1 MLLYIITLYEKNL
14 QKILKI
20 FLWVAGILLFLLI
33 GLFFFVQTNTFNNI
47 ALDYAVENLNEGL
60 QRNDAE
66 IHVTS
71 LKGNIFTGLQL
82 DSGNITLGNDT
93 LIKFNYIDLKYDI
106 WGLPD
111 KKILL
116 DHIII
121 NSPEVSFSKIKDSTE
136 NMLWNFSKLFSS
148 SDDLDTS
155 ASAFDWD
162 ISVNKLKIENGFF
175 HTTDKYSD
183 SLLFIKAQN
192 NNQTEFDFNNL
203 TVTDLNLELNA
214 EYFTDNKS
222 VEMKSFSFN
231 TDADFN
237 VKSFV
242 FKAEIDEDDTITEV
256 TSFEIL
262 TDLSHIKFNKLLLNN
277 FNPFDTATFDDF
289 KDKEFEADINIENIN
304 FSDLRFF
311 VPDADMLDS
320 AVSLVLLAK
329 GKYGDFNIS
338 DLTLKLPESYINI
351 KGNVRHLHEPDSLYL
366 NIAAEDLDVLTKDIN
381 TVYNDNSIPDL
392 SYLGRVKADLQFD
405 GTFEKFYSEF
415 DIASDAGSADGIVNM
430 DLTNENY
437 NGKISAANLDLGKIL
452 RDNSLSSRLN
462 LYSEFSGRGF
472 APGAMA
478 TSVKYHL
485 SNSYIAGYDIR
496 ISEGIL
502 NLSGNN
508 VNLNIRHISSFG
520 SVTAKGKVNIA
531 NMNNPAYA
539 LTGRVKNLN
548 IAKFT
553 KDSEDKSSLNFSY
566 NVKGRGINPENIN
579 GSYNFDIEDSY
590 FADNR
595 IPQTALDIE
604 VRTSGADDAVIV
616 STDFFDFNAEGSF
629 DISSLGNVLSYNI
642 GLISEK
648 FQNKL
653 MPDTAYIADYTGSY
667 ITYDK
672 DNVSSQFN
680 PDLNSNFNLNYEL
693 VLKDTV
699 MTSRLLQ
706 PFGISYNG
714 DINGNI
720 SNDQIGFSFDAVIN
734 AKDFVY
740 QDTAVILENFNSNI
754 SLSNNYSQLTADNSI
769 SSIEMDLKTTGDKIS
784 FGSTIFDSVKIDI
797 NLENSLADF
806 YLEAQQDSGLYATA
820 RGNADL
826 TSDNITAT
834 FDSALIIQN
843 NIRITN
849 ENDWIVNYIPG
860 QKVNFEQFAVKSLET
875 VLNVNGD
882 FVFNG
887 MSDLKIEGKELEISD
902 IYSIINSQDTGK
914 VIRVKE
920 SPVTGNISNLLISF
934 KGDLVDP
941 ELNLKINSD
950 ILKYKDPEE
959 ELNIGDFKAD
969 INYKDHIATTDIVFN
984 NAEGKGNLKITGDIP
999 YRNPL
1004 TESDTLTESNI
1015 SGKPVNLK
1023 LASENFVLDY
1033 FLKLIPSVPEI
1044 GGTMNGEIT
1053 ATGNAS
1059 SPDLKG
1065 AITINDGKYYLSL
1078 TGMNYKF
1085 KLNTSTENSNL
1096 VIDNLSM
1103 SSINDEARNFNIF
1116 GNIDFSGMKINDI
1129 DLNSSGDM
1137 VFLDEDVEQNE
1148 LGVYGYFRA
1157 GSGSPAIKIKGDLDK
1172 LSVTGQL
1179 LITDAT
1185 ISSVPLGG
1193 SGYDNKLD
1201 NFTYVTV
1208 SDSAI
1213 NYAKDTLVITEAN
1226 DYYKINPFA
1235 RYKYTF
1241 DEKETSAADF
1251 LDLDINVKTQ
1261 RNIYVSIDFD
1271 NLTKDR
1277 LFGEIT
1283 ADLNLKTEDKEFRAI
1298 GEVNIVNNSYYRFYK
1313 DFKLNNSKITFNGPI
1328 ANPVLDIQ
1336 AVHESIKNTQQYGI
1350 TASIPVEVMLTIKG
1364 ELEEPKIELKLIED
1378 GTTVS
1383 GTDAQGDAITFLLF
1397 GKYKNELSTTER
1409 TAVASSL
1416 GTSIGSLYISSIVSQ
1431 TVRDILPFI
1440 IDAQFNYSEGNV
1452 ADTDVEF
1459 TSELGEATI
1468 KVGGKLLK
1476 EIRNFEFVI
1485 DYPLNNFLGLD
1496 LPETLMLEFYRE
1508 EESNTIF
1515 GSSETTTNTGLK
1527 VLYRIKY

>member
-1 MLLYIITLYEKNL
+1 MNKVFK
-14 QKILKI
+14 KILKI
-20 FLWVAGILLFLLI
+20 FLWITGIILILLI
-33 GLFFFVQTNTFNNI
+33 GVFLFVQTGTFNNM

-60 QRNDAE
+60 QRNDGK

-82 DSGNITLGNDT
+82 DSGNITLGKDT

-106 WGLPD
+106 WGLLD
-111 KKILL
+111 KRISL

-121 NSPEVSFSKIKDSTE
+121 NSPEVSFTKIKDSTE

-148 SDDLDTS
+148 SDDLDTG

-175 HTTDKYSD
+175 HTTDELSD

-214 EYFTDNKS
+214 EYFTDNKN

-231 TDADFN
+231 TNADFN
-237 VKSFV
+237 VNSFV
-242 FKAEIDEDDTITEV
+242 FKAVIDEDDTITEV
-256 TSFEIL
+256 TSFDIL
-262 TDLSHIKFNKLLLNN
+262 TDRSHIKFNKLVLNN
-277 FNPFDTATFDDF
+277 FNPFDSVTFDNF
-289 KDKEFEADINIENIN
+289 KDKEFEADINIEKFN

-329 GKYGDFNIS
+329 GKYGDFNVS
-338 DLTLKLPESYINI
+338 DLTLRLPDSYINI
-351 KGNVRHLHEPDSLYL
+351 KGNVKHLHEPDSLYL
-366 NIAAEDLDVLTKDIN
+366 NVAAEDMDILAKDIK
-381 TVYNDNSIPDL
+381 TVYNDASMPEL
-392 SYLGRVKADLQFD
+392 SYLGRVKADLEFD
-405 GTFEKFYSEF
+405 GTFEKFYSKF
-415 DIASDAGSADGIVNM
+415 DIASYVGSADGIVNM

-437 NGKISAANLDLGKIL
+437 NGKISTANLDLGKIL

-472 APGAMA
+472 APGSMV

-485 SNSYIAGYDIR
+485 SNSYIAGFDIR
-496 ISEGIL
+496 ISEGIV

-520 SVTAKGKVNIA
+520 SVTAKGKVNIS
-531 NMNNPAYA
+531 NMDNPVYA
-539 LTGRVKNLN
+539 LSGKVKNLN

-553 KDSEDKSSLNFSY
+553 KSSEDKSSLNFSY
-566 NVKGRGINPENIN
+566 NVKGRGISPENIN
-579 GSYNFDIEDSY
+579 GSYNFDIENSY
-590 FADNR
+590 FADNQ

-616 STDFFDFNAEGSF
+616 STDFFDLNAEGNF

-653 MPDTAYIADYTGSY
+653 NPDTAAYNVDYTGSY
-667 ITYDK
+667 ITYDN
-672 DNVSSQFN
+672 NVSSEFN
-680 PDLNSNFNLNYEL
+680 PDQNSNFNLNYGL

-699 MTSRLLQ
+699 MTNRLLQ
-706 PFGISYNG
+706 PFGILFNG
-714 DINGNI
+714 DLNGNI
-720 SNDQIGFSFDAVIN
+720 SNDQSKFSFDAMIN

-740 QDTAVILENFNSNI
+740 QDTAVILENFVSDI
-754 SLSNNYSQLTADNSI
+754 SISNNYSMMTNDNSI
-769 SSIEMDLKTTGDKIS
+769 SSIDMDMKTTGDRIS

-797 NLENSLADF
+797 DLENSLADF
-806 YLEAQQDSGLYATA
+806 YIKAEQDSGMYAAA
-820 RGNADL
+820 RGKADL
-826 TSDNITAT
+826 TSDNIKAT
-834 FDSALIIQN
+834 FDSALIVQN

-849 ENDWIVNYIPG
+849 ANDWIVNYIPG

-887 MSDLKIEGKELEISD
+887 MSDLKIEGKDLEISD
-902 IYSIINSQDTGK
+902 IYSIINSQDTGI

-920 SPVTGNISNLLISF
+920 SPVTGNISNLLISY
-934 KGDLVDP
+934 KGDMENP
-941 ELNLKINSD
+941 ELNIKLNTD

-969 INYKDHIATTDIVFN
+969 INYKDHTAVTDIVFN

-1004 TESDTLTESNI
+1004 TENDTLTEANI
-1015 SGKPVNLK
+1015 TGKPVNLK
-1023 LASENFVLDY
+1023 LAAENFVLDY
-1033 FLKLIPSVPEI
+1033 FLKLVPSLPEI

-1065 AITINDGKYYLSL
+1065 AITINDGKYYSGL
-1078 TGMNYKF
+1078 TGMNYRF
-1085 KLNTSTENSNL
+1085 KLKTSTENSNL

-1129 DLNSSGDM
+1129 DLNTSGDM
-1137 VFLDEDVEQNE
+1137 VFLDKDVDQNE

-1157 GSGSPAIKIKGDLDK
+1157 GSGSPAIKIKGNLEK

-1193 SGYDNKLD
+1193 SGYDNKID
-1201 NFTYVTV
+1201 NFTYITV
-1208 SDSAI
+1208 SDSADNHI
-1213 NYAKDTLVITEAN
+1213 KDTLVITESS
-1226 DYYKINPFA
+1226 DFYKINPFA
-1235 RYKYTF
+1235 RYKFTF
-1241 DEKETSAADF
+1241 AEEETSAADF
-1251 LDLDINVKTQ
+1251 LELDINVKTQ
-1261 RNIYVSIDFD
+1261 RNIYASIDFD

-1277 LFGEIT
+1277 LFGELT
-1283 ADLNLKTEDKEFRAI
+1283 ADLNLKTENKEFRAT
-1298 GEVNIVNNSYYRFYK
+1298 GEVNIVDNSYYRFYK
-1313 DFKLNNSKITFNGPI
+1313 DFELNNSKISFNGPI
-1328 ANPVLDIQ
+1328 SNPVLDIQ
-1336 AVHESIKNTQQYGI
+1336 AVHQGVKNTQQYGT
-1350 TASIPVEVMLTIKG
+1350 TASIPVQVMLTIKG
-1364 ELEEPKIELKLIED
+1364 ELEDPKITLSLIED
-1378 GTTVS
+1378 GTSVS

-1459 TSELGEATI
+1459 TSELGDATI

-1508 EESNTIF
+1508 EESNTVF
-1515 GSSETTTNTGLK
+1515 GSSETSTNTGVK
-1527 VLYRIKY
+1527 VIYRIKY